1 MFIRKR
7 LFWKSIPLVRI
18 LFPLLAGIGLAIYQI
33 PLPAPYFLCA
43 AIIFL
48 LLLTEWVSINFQFRI
63 RWLRG
68 WWLQIIFLLIGY
80 ARAADYQLAAN
91 RPHPPLQTKVTV
103 AVSYQEPPEKY
114 SHTIQTTANLEVWVI
129 KQQIIRQPQ
138 RVLLLFD
145 KNDTTHFP
153 VGATIIGKAILT
165 PILSAQNPGAFDA
178 ASYYGNSQ
186 IYYRCKFI
194 PSNYQIVQTA
204 NTTTPAAVVFAI
216 KRYCLHTLEKYIH
229 QKNELGIAEALLIGY
244 KKNLPDEL
252 TAAYSATG
260 IIHIIA
266 ISGMHMAMLFGLLN
280 MILGWIPKKLS
291 NPFILL
297 IIQWVCMGVFT
308 WITGATASVLRAACI
323 FSAIGLGEALRR
335 KHQPINTLAASAI
348 GLLMYNP
355 MFIRDAG
362 FLLSYA
368 AVIGILYLSKP
379 ITRLLYLSNPLLQQI
394 WQMNAVTLAAQLAT
408 LPLILYFFHRFP
420 LLFLFTNCI
429 AIPVSTIILYA
440 TLLLILIAPFGSLA
454 TIIGSGTEW
463 MIRMMNQWIIS
474 TQHIPNSSIDGI
486 FISEMQTILLL
497 ASMLLLYLAF
507 QYRNKLGIW
516 LGLICILLVIAEYG
530 SRLYKRSTQ
539 IKWVIYQLNGKTAI
553 HLIAGK
559 YQYLLFDSNQANTKE
574 SSQLKQTAEW
584 YYGATKYAFPNV
596 FRYQYPIIAFR
607 QHTLAI
613 VAGNDR
619 AALQKLPKS
628 VTCILFTKN
637 ARFSIQEVLEF
648 TCCSHFIFDGSNSM
662 WKINA
667 WKKQAEQ
674 LHLHLNATPEEG
686 AITINL

>member
-1 MFIRKR
+1 M
-7 LFWKSIPLVRI
+7 
-18 LFPLLAGIGLAIYQI
+18 GIGLAIYQI
-33 PLPAPYFLCA
+33 QLPAPYFSCA

-48 LLLTEWVSINFQFRI
+48 LLLTEWVSINLQFQL

-68 WWLQIIFLLIGY
+68 WWIQIIFLLIGY
-80 ARAADYQLAAN
+80 ARTADYQSAAN
-91 RPHPPLQTKVTV
+91 RPHPPLQTTVTIV
-103 AVSYQEPPEKY
+103 VSYQEPPEKY
-114 SHTIQTTANLEVWVI
+114 SHTIQTTAELEAWVI
-129 KQQIIRQPQ
+129 NRQIIRQPQ

-165 PILSAQNPGAFDA
+165 PIQSARNPGAFNA
-178 ASYYGNSQ
+178 AAYYGNSQ

-194 PSNYQIVQTA
+194 PGKYQILQTA
-204 NTTTPAAVVFAI
+204 TATTPAAIVFAI
-216 KRYCLHTLEKYIH
+216 KRYCIHTIEKYIH

-280 MILGWIPKKLS
+280 ILLGWIPKKLS

-297 IIQWVCMGVFT
+297 LIQWVCIGVFT
-308 WITGATASVLRAACI
+308 SITGASASVLRAASI
-323 FSAIGLGEALRR
+323 FSAIGLGEALQR
-335 KHQPINTLAASAI
+335 KHQPINTLAGSAI

-355 MFIRDAG
+355 MFITDAG

-379 ITRLLYLSNPLLQQI
+379 INQLFYLSNPLLQQI
-394 WQMNAVTLAAQLAT
+394 WQMNAVTLAAQIAT
-408 LPLILYFFHRFP
+408 LPLILYFFHGFP

-429 AIPVSTIILYA
+429 AIPLSTVILYA
-440 TLLLILIAPFGSLA
+440 TLLLIMIAPFNALA
-454 TIIGSGTEW
+454 SMIGSGTEW
-463 MIRMMNQWIIS
+463 MIRIMNQWIIS

-497 ASMLLLYLAF
+497 ASILLLYLAF
-507 QYRNKLGIW
+507 QYRYRLAIW
-516 LGLICILLVIAEYG
+516 LSVCCILLVSIG
-530 SRLYKRSTQ
+530 HSWRQYKRSTQ
-539 IKWVIYQLNGKTAI
+539 IKWVVYQLNGKTAI

-559 YQYLLFDSNQANTKE
+559 YQYLLCDSNQVNKKE
-574 SSQLKQTAEW
+574 SSQLKQTAAW
-584 YYGATKYAFPNV
+584 YFGATVYDFPKV
-596 FRYQYPIIAFR
+596 FRYQHPIIEFGE
-607 QHTLAI
+607 HSLAI
-613 VAGNDR
+613 ISGDDR
-619 AALQKLPKS
+619 AALQKLPKT
-628 VTCILFTKN
+628 VTCILFTQN

-674 LHLHLNATPEEG
+674 LHLHQNATPEAG